1 MFLAPFEGLRIS
13 QLETINIPKQMFKV
27 MNCFAQDWTER
38 GGDVKSY
45 ASIDRQSSKS
55 SNNKDERY
63 ERHDSK
69 AKESKSE
76 KRNSNKNESKYD
88 SNRKE
93 TNEIDDPNQVEFSN
107 EEDIKSMYTRES
119 RKEEHGSS
127 IEESKYEYRKKVATE
142 TDESNIVTYSKI
154 EDDSTDKGTQVSNW
168 GERETQ
174 QEKEDPYTK
183 ESNSKDSY
191 SRDSSSKKTSSNKST
206 SEDQENTNYI
216 SITKEVKKRPSL
228 KVFIFNT
235 YYSKKI

>member
-1 MFLAPFEGLRIS
+1 MFFDPFEGLTIS

-38 GGDVKSY
+38 GGDKQSY
-45 ASIDRQSSKS
+45 ASIDRQS

-76 KRNSNKNESKYD
+76 KLNSSKKESKYD
-88 SNRKE
+88 SNREE
-93 TNEIDDPNQVEFSN
+93 TNEIDDPNQAEFSN
-107 EEDIKSMYTRES
+107 REGIKNMYTRES

-127 IEESKYEYRKKVATE
+127 IEESKHKYRKKVATE

-154 EDDSTDKGTQVSNW
+154 EDDSTDEGTQVSNW
-168 GERETQ
+168 SERETQ

-183 ESNSKDSY
+183 ESNPKDSY
-191 SRDSSSKKTSSNKST
+191 SRDSSFNKTFSKKST

-216 SITKEVKKRPSL
+216 SIRKEVKKRPYL
-228 KVFIFNT
+228 KVFNLIHITVRKFR
-235 YYSKKI
+235 I

>member
-1 MFLAPFEGLRIS
+1 MFFAPFEGLMIS

-38 GGDVKSY
+38 GGDKKSY

-76 KRNSNKNESKYD
+76 KRNSSKKESKYD
-88 SNRKE
+88 SNREE
-93 TNEIDDPNQVEFSN
+93 TNEIDDPNQAEFSN
-107 EEDIKSMYTRES
+107 REGIK
-119 RKEEHGSS
+119 
-127 IEESKYEYRKKVATE
+127 YRKKVATE

-154 EDDSTDKGTQVSNW
+154 EDDSTDEGTQVSNW
-168 GERETQ
+168 SERETQ
-174 QEKEDPYTK
+174 QENEDPYTK
-183 ESNSKDSY
+183 ESNPKDSY
-191 SRDSSSKKTSSNKST
+191 SRDSSSNKTFSDKST

-216 SITKEVKKRPSL
+216 SITKEVKKRPYL
-228 KVFIFNT
+228 KVFILIHITVRKFR
-235 YYSKKI
+235 I